1 MEAGAKRRS
10 GEFHLL
16 VEGESFN
23 FHLLRRKVSSFKI
36 EGESFKFLLL
46 RGKVSI
52 FTYSGGKFQVSP
64 LEGESFKFLLLRG
77 KVSIFTGKVSTFKI
91 HLLIEGKI
99 LKLICEGS
107 TFTQG

>member
-16 VEGESFN
+16 VERESFN
-23 FHLLRRKVSSFKI
+23 FYLLRRKVSSFKI

-46 RGKVSI
+46 R
-52 FTYSGGKFQVSP
+52 
-64 LEGESFKFLLLRG
+64 E

>member
-36 EGESFKFLLL
+36 EGESFN
-46 RGKVSI
+46 
-52 FTYSGGKFQVSP
+52 
-64 LEGESFKFLLLRG
+64 FLLLRG
-77 KVSIFTGKVSTFKI
+77 KVSIFTGKVSSFKI